1 MGKPDESA
9 RGVGWLKKG
18 GRNMI
23 KEGEESGA
31 RVRESIMHSN
41 MVAFH
46 SGTKENSTIHQTN
59 TSNGSFH
66 TALFSHKSLKAL
78 HSQQR
83 GLEDTLCRIR
93 LYI

>member
-1 MGKPDESA
+1 M
-9 RGVGWLKKG
+9 VKKRWEKHDKRRR
-18 GRNMI
+18 RNWS
-23 KEGEESGA
+23 KNE
-31 RVRESIMHSN
+31 RVLCILN
-41 MVAFH
+41 VVAFH

-59 TSNGSFH
+59 TSNGSLH
-66 TALFSHKSLKAL
+66 TALFSHESLKAL